1 VSHKRDLFI
10 GAMIVVVLFCMI
22 LIMMMFAGN
31 RAYESPALKSRGDKV
46 AVVELLGPIYGS
58 RRVIHELK
66 QFSRH
71 ESVKAFVFRIDSPG
85 GGVAASQEIYES
97 VRRVREKGIPVVA
110 SMGTVAASGGYY
122 VACAADTIMANPGT
136 TTGSIGVILETV
148 HIAELLEKIGI
159 RYEVVKSG
167 RYKDIGSPHRL
178 MTYEDRR
185 QLQSYIDD
193 AYDQFFEVVLKGR
206 AMEKKALQNLA
217 DGRVFT
223 GRQAR
228 ELGLVDLLGDY
239 QDAIDLAAQMGGIEG
254 EPVVV
259 RMKRRELTLLDF
271 LLQEVRGILLLKG
284 MSLKYA
290 LL

>member
-1 VSHKRDLFI
+1 
-10 GAMIVVVLFCMI
+10 
-22 LIMMMFAGN
+22 MMMISGN
-31 RAYESPALKSRGDKV
+31 RAYDGPSLKSRGDKV

-66 QFSRH
+66 EFSRH
-71 ESVKAFVFRIDSPG
+71 ESVKALVFRIDSPG

-136 TTGSIGVILETV
+136 TTGSIGVILETI
-148 HIAELLEKIGI
+148 HISELLEKIGV

-167 RYKDIGSPHRL
+167 RYKDIGSPHRP
-178 MTYEDRR
+178 MTFEDRR

-193 AYDQFFEVVLKGR
+193 AYEQFFDVVLKKR
-206 AMEKKALQNLA
+206 AMEKRALQNLA

-223 GRQAR
+223 GRQAQ

-239 QDAIDLAAQMGGIEG
+239 QDAIDLAAQMGGIDG

-259 RMKRRELTLLDF
+259 RMKKRELTLLDF
-271 LLQEVRGILLLKG
+271 LFQEVKGIFLFKG

>member
-1 VSHKRDLFI
+1 
-10 GAMIVVVLFCMI
+10 MI
-22 LIMMMFAGN
+22 LIMMMIAGS
-31 RAYESPALKSRGDKV
+31 RDFESPSLKSRGDKV

-58 RRVIHELK
+58 RRIVHELK

-71 ESVKAFVFRIDSPG
+71 ESVKAMVFRIDSPG

-110 SMGTVAASGGYY
+110 SLGTVAASGGYY

-148 HIAELLEKIGI
+148 HFSELLEKIGV

-167 RYKDIGSPHRL
+167 RYKDIGSPHRP
-178 MTYEDRR
+178 MTFEDRR

-193 AYDQFFEVVLKGR
+193 AYDQFFEVVLKNR
-206 AMEKKALQNLA
+206 AMEKKVLQNLA

-223 GRQAR
+223 GRQA
-228 ELGLVDLLGDY
+228 LKNGLVDLLGDY
-239 QDAIDLAAQMGGIEG
+239 QDAIDLAAQMGGIEK
-254 EPVVV
+254 EPVIVQ
-259 RMKRRELTLLDF
+259 MKRRDLTLFDF
-271 LLQEVRGILLLKG
+271 LFQEMKGVLLLKG
-284 MSLKYA
+284 ILLKYA
-290 LL
+290 L